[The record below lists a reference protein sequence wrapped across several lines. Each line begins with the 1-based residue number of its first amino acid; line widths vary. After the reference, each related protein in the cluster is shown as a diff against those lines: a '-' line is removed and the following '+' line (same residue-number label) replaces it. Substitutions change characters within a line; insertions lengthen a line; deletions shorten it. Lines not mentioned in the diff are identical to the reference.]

1 MQLKTSGSRISYC
14 NAARTSLN
22 HSWHTDN
29 VRLSIRKRLHRDILS
44 LQSLTQMTSAKLT
57 RQTDDGVAQRGELND
72 AHDLLHEVLLD
83 LAVDGA
89 RQAQEG
95 AVDEGLV
102 DRRLRAGAV
111 RPVFQPGYQMYA
123 DE

>member
-1 MQLKTSGSRISYC
+1 MLRERPS
-14 NAARTSLN
+14 SLLD
-22 HSWHTDN
+22 TDN
-29 VRLSIRKRLHRDILS
+29 LRLSIRKRLHRDILS
-44 LQSLTQMTSAKLT
+44 LQSWTQMTSAKLT
-57 RQTDDGVAQRGELND
+57 RQTDDGVAQRSELND

-95 AVDEGLV
+95 AVDESLV

-111 RPVFQPGYQMYA
+111 RCVSTSTRGRG
-123 DE
+123 